1 MRFPLA
7 NGKVVPE
14 GGEYIDHKETKMRV
28 KYKDEMHFALS
39 VAQIKQDDGTIEGRR
54 CPIIDQTRKVIVSAK
69 EEN

>member
-28 KYKDEMHFALS
+28 KYKDEMHFVLG
-39 VAQIKQDDGTIEGRR
+39 VA
-54 CPIIDQTRKVIVSAK
+54 
-69 EEN
+69 